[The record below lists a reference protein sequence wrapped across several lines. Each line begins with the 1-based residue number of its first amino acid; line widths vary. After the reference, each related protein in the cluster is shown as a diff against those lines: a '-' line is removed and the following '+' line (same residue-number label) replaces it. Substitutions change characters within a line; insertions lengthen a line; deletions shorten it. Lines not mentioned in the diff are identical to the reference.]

1 VFFIDPAERQHAAN
15 VSLPFRHKKMR
26 VMLKLPLKG
35 GPHRPKIKKTLLRPV
50 LPPQVLD
57 FSQVLADADVGH
69 WTISQSLS
77 NAFGL
82 SASFAPVGPIVIFDG
97 LLTMGTFARALCPV
111 AGPIVVI
118 VEIPE
123 LRSLKTLCTDDN
135 LIFVAFVVFLPV
147 HWNRISLVDG
157 RWNGRAANPEH

>member
-15 VSLPFRHKKMR
+15 VSLPFGHKKMR
-26 VMLKLPLKG
+26 VMLKLPLKSG
-35 GPHRPKIKKTLLRPV
+35 SHRPKIKKTLLRPV

-57 FSQVLADADVGH
+57 FSQVIADADVSH

-77 NAFGL
+77 GTCGL
-82 SASFAPVGPIVIFDG
+82 SALFAPVRPIVVFDG
-97 LLTMGTFARALCPV
+97 LLTMGTFARAFRPV
-111 AGPIVVI
+111 ACPTVVI

-123 LRSLKTLCTDDN
+123 LRSLKTLCTDDTFV
-135 LIFVAFVVFLPV
+135 FVAFVVFLPV

-157 RWNGRAANPEH
+157 RWYGRDANHEH